1 MLFATPWPK
10 SLCVR
15 KKIYKIY
22 YVHHNT
28 LEWMTQ
34 DGRVLYKCM
43 RIVCI
48 YAIVRQ
54 GESGLPIRDG
64 LNECE

>member
-15 KKIYKIY
+15 KKIY

-34 DGRVLYKCM
+34 DGRVLYKYM

-48 YAIVRQ
+48 YVIVGQ